1 MPNNSN
7 PNNLAD
13 ELTNQASLRPE
24 AIAIRLRTGD
34 ISFRQLEILTWRA
47 ATFLHR
53 NGARAGDVVALSFAN
68 ELTLIITMLAT
79 ARIGA
84 TAFSVPAGSPPILQ
98 AEMLEAA
105 KARILATDIAD
116 PYADGLPRL
125 LVDVGFLAKDST
137 AIDTSVGDKH
147 PQAPWLIITGS
158 GSTGRPKQIPVTHSV
173 FRERMILY
181 SDQIST
187 SPSDCVAS
195 LIHSDFTLAKNQYL
209 NALFAGA
216 SICLFDRANTNPI
229 DLCRRRQVT
238 ILYTA
243 VMHVEQLL
251 NRLPAGS
258 KNVLSSLRA
267 LVPAGSVVSDGLR
280 ERVLE
285 ILTPN
290 LYIRYATNETGSITA
305 VTPQEVFSVSGTVG
319 RPHAG
324 VRVEVVDPDGIR
336 LPPGEIGRIRIRS
349 PGMVHGYLNDEVATD
364 HAFKDGWFLPGDIGR
379 FTPDGQLVFLGRADH
394 MMIMDGINI
403 YPAEIEAAVGRHP
416 AVRDSAAIPLHSP
429 LHQNIPVCAVALHR
443 GKVASEAEL
452 LEFTFQRLGSRYPRR
467 VVILEEIPRTRQG
480 KLLLN
485 ELSQKI
491 AHKLRRPA

>member
-7 PNNLAD
+7 PDNLAD

-24 AIAIRLRTGD
+24 AIAIRLRARD

-53 NGARAGDVVALSFAN
+53 NGTRAGDVVALSFAN

-98 AEMLEAA
+98 AEMLAKA
-105 KARILATDIAD
+105 KARILATDIAA
-116 PYADGLPRL
+116 ADAGGLPRL
-125 LVDVGFLAKDST
+125 LVDVGILAKDPT
-137 AIDTSVGDKH
+137 AIDTSVRDKY

-158 GSTGRPKQIPVTHSV
+158 GSTGRPKQIPVNHSV
-173 FRERMILY
+173 FRERMVLY
-181 SDQIST
+181 SDRIST
-187 SPSDCVAS
+187 SPSDCIVS

-216 SICLFDRANTNPI
+216 SICLFDRAKTNPI

-280 ERVLE
+280 QRVLE
-285 ILTPN
+285 MLTPN

-305 VTPQEVFSVSGTVG
+305 VTPQKVFSVSGTVG
-319 RPHAG
+319 RPHSG
-324 VRVEVVDPDGIR
+324 VQVEVVDPNGIR
-336 LPPGEIGRIRIRS
+336 LPPGEIGQIRIRS
-349 PGMVHGYLNDEVATD
+349 PGMIDHYLNDDEATER
-364 HAFKDGWFLPGDIGR
+364 AFKDGWFLPGDIGK
-379 FTPDGQLVFLGRADH
+379 FTPDGQLVFLGRADQ

-403 YPAEIEAAVGRHP
+403 YPAEIEAVVGRHP
-416 AVRDSAAIPLHSP
+416 AVRDSAAIPLRSP
-429 LHQNIPVCAVALHR
+429 LHQDIPVCAVALHS
-443 GKVASEAEL
+443 GKVASETEL

-467 VVILEEIPRTRQG
+467 IILLEEIPRTKQG

-485 ELSQKI
+485 ELSQEI
-491 AHKLRRPA
+491 ADKLRRPA